1 MSSLDPELARL
12 LPEASPTGAFD
23 SSGAGVASRRPRGD
37 DLAQE
42 RGQRGPPEPVVVHVS
57 VQFTGAM
64 EDLLALG
71 FEPVVVTAHP
81 RGEGTLAS
89 GQVPLA
95 ALRAMADL
103 DHVVYVEAPR
113 YPQLELEESV
123 PEIRADVVHRPPT
136 SLTGAGV
143 VVGVIDSGFD
153 LTHPGLR
160 KADGTTRVLAYWN
173 QHGWTPPPAL
183 NNVPLGAVPE
193 PYKFGWALSQ
203 DDINTAL
210 GATPPP
216 AWLFVDATAEPGET
230 AAERKRRVAKLA
242 RGFRHGTHVTGI
254 AAGNGRGRTGLVG
267 NDFTGVAPGADL
279 ILVQLD
285 EAALGDPLRLTPFN
299 YAHDYIWR
307 HESAADRPIVINHS
321 MGENWGPHD
330 GTTVE
335 ELMLEAALL
344 TPPGRPA
351 RAFVKSAG
359 NEGSADYP
367 HHAQVAVPAGAPTQV
382 SFVVAAPEPTTRLGL
397 DLWFPGTSVLQAELV
412 VRDPFAPAT
421 SPPVS
426 GTSSA
431 PAWGFPTAAAPAA
444 RTSVTLDA
452 IAHDP
457 RNQDGRIV
465 VRLTPGSSKVLPR
478 GEYALRLTALSGAPI
493 AVDCWMSSD
502 NPQAVFTSH
511 ASRACTVTA
520 PGTARGVVTVASYAK
535 PSFFGVFGGSVADTS
550 SRGPVR
556 GSTGTPNLKP
566 DISAP
571 GQGIVSAKA
580 DIGQDAAGLLG
591 ETRGELLAVCVDEYY
606 SCDGTSMAA
615 PHVAGVIALM
625 MQREPTLAPGD
636 IVQRL
641 HATAR
646 RPDGKTGP
654 SAFDTDYGFGK
665 VDAAAAVA
673 PSVPSPQPAPTG
685 PQPPSAG
692 SRPSPTRIPAGGTG
706 TPAETPRRERPSA
719 PTGWAPGLADLLARV
734 PAAAP
739 LAALVSVHA
748 GEVLRLLRT
757 QPRVAAHWRR
767 LHGQALARV
776 VRDVATSGVPVTL
789 PEAGAATSQPDLELA
804 RRRLAAFLDCLPP
817 YASPLLREDL
827 LRHRNDLLGLVS
839 DDVVRAL
846 GARSGAR

>member
-1 MSSLDPELARL
+1 MNSLDPELARL

-23 SSGAGVASRRPRGD
+23 SSGARVASRRPRGE
-37 DLAQE
+37 DLAHE
-42 RGQRGPPEPVVVHVS
+42 RGQRGPPDPIVVHVS

-89 GQVPLA
+89 GSVPLT
-95 ALRAMADL
+95 ALREMADL
-103 DHVVYVEAPR
+103 DHVVYVEAPGN
-113 YPQLELEESV
+113 PQAELEESI
-123 PEIRADVVHRPPT
+123 PEIRADVVHRPPI
-136 SLTGAGV
+136 SLTGTGV

-160 KADGTTRVLAYWN
+160 KADGTTRVLGYWN
-173 QHGWTPPPAL
+173 QHGWTPAPAL
-183 NNVPLGAVPE
+183 NNAPLGAVPE

-203 DDINTAL
+203 DEINAAL
-210 GATPPP
+210 AATPPP
-216 AWLFVDATAEPGET
+216 PWLFVDAAAQPGET
-230 AAERKRRVAKLA
+230 AADRKRRVAKA
-242 RGFRHGTHVTGI
+242 VRDFRHGTHVTGI
-254 AAGNGRGRTGLVG
+254 AAGNGRGGTGLVG
-267 NDFTGVAPGADL
+267 NDFRGVAPDADL

-285 EAALGDPLRLTPFN
+285 EAALGDPARLAPFT

-307 HESAADRPIVINHS
+307 HESAVDRPIVINYS

-359 NEGSADYP
+359 NEGSAELP
-367 HHAQVAVPAGAPTQV
+367 HHARVTVPAAAPTDV
-382 SFVVAAPEPTTRLGL
+382 SFVVVAPEPTRRLSL
-397 DLWFPGTSVLQAELV
+397 DIWFPGTSVLQAQLV
-412 VRDPFAPAT
+412 VRDPFAPET

-444 RTSVTLDA
+444 RTSVSLQA
-452 IAHDP
+452 IARDP

-478 GEYALRLTALSGAPI
+478 GEYALRLTALSGAPV

-502 NPQAVFTSH
+502 NPYAVFTSH
-511 ASRACTVTA
+511 ESRVCTITA

-535 PSFFGVFGGSVADTS
+535 PSFFGIFGGSVADTS

-556 GSTGTPNLKP
+556 TSTGTPNLKP

-580 DIGQDAAGLLG
+580 DVGQDAASLLA
-591 ETRGELLAVCVDEYY
+591 ETRGALLAVCIDEYY

-646 RPDGKTGP
+646 RPDGSPGP
-654 SAFDTDYGFGK
+654 PAFDADYGFGK

-673 PSVPSPQPAPTG
+673 PAVPG
-685 PQPPSAG
+685 PQPPPTEPQ
-692 SRPSPTRIPAGGTG
+692 PSPTGAPAGGVG
-706 TPAETPRRERPSA
+706 TPAETPRAAGPFA
-719 PTGWAPGLADLLARV
+719 PAGRAPDLVDLLARV
-734 PAAAP
+734 PAAAS
-739 LAALVSVHA
+739 LAGLVSVHA

-757 QPRVAAHWRR
+757 HPRVAAHWSR
-767 LHGQALARV
+767 LQGPALARM
-776 VRDVATSGVPVTL
+776 VRDVTMSGVPVTL
-789 PEAGAATSQPDLELA
+789 PEAGTAASQQDLELA
-804 RRRLAAFLDCLPP
+804 RHRLAAFLDCLLP

-827 LRHRNDLLGLVS
+827 LRHRDDLLGLVS
-839 DDVVRAL
+839 DDIIRSL
-846 GARSGAR
+846 GARTGAG